1 MSVWIFG
8 YGSLLWRPG
17 FPYVEAK
24 AARVAGLSRRLEQGS
39 PDHRGTPERLG
50 RVATL
55 VPAPNAHVGGLV
67 YALAPA
73 EADAILAAL
82 DEREQG
88 GYDRVAVRA
97 ELHGEA
103 AANEGMT
110 TIEAIT
116 WIARPGNPWH
126 LGPAPFETMVADV
139 LEARGPSG
147 TNVEYVLRLA
157 ETLTALGFEDDHV
170 SSLAEAVRAALVAPP
185 RYSTRT

>member
-1 MSVWIFG
+1 VSVWIFG

-17 FPYVEAK
+17 FPYVAAK

-39 PDHRGTPERLG
+39 PDHRGTPSRLG

-55 VPAPNAHVGGLV
+55 VPAQGTHVGGLV

-73 EADAILAAL
+73 EADAILALL

-88 GYDRVAVRA
+88 GYDRVTVRA
-97 ELHGEA
+97 ELH
-103 AANEGMT
+103 EGAEV
-110 TIEAIT
+110 IEAIT

-126 LGPAPFETMVADV
+126 LGPAPFEQMLADV
-139 LEARGPSG
+139 LDARGPSG

-157 ETLTALGFEDDHV
+157 ETLSELGFEDDHV
-170 SSLAEAVRAALVAPP
+170 SALAEAVRVALPS
-185 RYSTRT
+185 RS

>member
-1 MSVWIFG
+1 M
-8 YGSLLWRPG
+8 
-17 FPYVEAK
+17 
-24 AARVAGLSRRLEQGS
+24 
-39 PDHRGTPERLG
+39 
-50 RVATL
+50 ATL
-55 VPAPNAHVGGLV
+55 VAADGAHVGGLV

-88 GYDRVAVRA
+88 GYDRVTVRA

-103 AANEGMT
+103 AERERL
-110 TIEAIT
+110 IEAIT

-126 LGPAPFETMVADV
+126 LGPAPFERMVADV

-157 ETLTALGFEDDHV
+157 ETLASLGFEDEHV
-170 SSLAEAVRAALVAPP
+170 TTLADAVRSALA
-185 RYSTRT
+185 SG

>member
-55 VPAPNAHVGGLV
+55 VPAPGAHVGGLV

-73 EADAILAAL
+73 EADAILTAL

-88 GYDRVAVRA
+88 GYDRVTVHA

-103 AANEGMT
+103 AAKESAT

-157 ETLTALGFEDDHV
+157 ETLLSLGFEDDHV
-170 SSLAEAVRAALVAPP
+170 SSLAEAVRAAIVDPS

>member
-55 VPAPNAHVGGLV
+55 VPAPGAHVGGLV

-73 EADAILAAL
+73 EADVILAAL

-97 ELHGEA
+97 ELHEEA
-103 AANEGMT
+103 T

-126 LGPAPFETMVADV
+126 LGPAPFEAMVADV

-157 ETLTALGFEDDHV
+157 ETLAALGFEDDHV
-170 SSLAEAVRAALVAPP
+170 SSLAEAVRAAVVDPP

>member
-17 FPYVEAK
+17 FPYVEART
-24 AARVAGLSRRLEQGS
+24 ARVVGLSRRLEQGS

-55 VPAPNAHVGGLV
+55 VPDPDGHVGGLV
-67 YALAPA
+67 YALPPA

-88 GYDRVAVRA
+88 GYDRVTIRA
-97 ELHGEA
+97 ELHGE
-103 AANEGMT
+103 E

-126 LGPAPFETMVADV
+126 LGPAPFEKMLADV
-139 LEARGPSG
+139 LEAHGPSG
-147 TNVEYVLRLA
+147 ANVEYVLRL
-157 ETLTALGFEDDHV
+157 EEMLRALGFHDDHV
-170 SSLAEAVRAALVAPP
+170 SALAEAVRAA
-185 RYSTRT
+185 RHSTRT

>member
-1 MSVWIFG
+1 VSVWIFG

-24 AARVAGLSRRLEQGS
+24 TARVRGLSRRLEQGS

-55 VPAPNAHVGGLV
+55 VPAEDAHVGGLV
-67 YALAPA
+67 YALAPE
-73 EADAILAAL
+73 EADVILAAL

-88 GYDRVAVRA
+88 GYDRVTVRA
-97 ELHGEA
+97 ELQGDDAER
-103 AANEGMT
+103 E
-110 TIEAIT
+110 TILEAIT

-126 LGPAPFETMVADV
+126 LGPAPFESMVADV

-157 ETLTALGFEDDHV
+157 ETLASLGFEDDHI
-170 SSLAEAVRAALVAPP
+170 SALASAVRAALEAPS

>member
-55 VPAPNAHVGGLV
+55 VPAPGAHVGGLV

-73 EADAILAAL
+73 EADAILAAI
-82 DEREQG
+82 DAREQG
-88 GYDRVAVRA
+88 GYDRVTVRA
-97 ELHGEA
+97 ELHGDEA
-103 AANEGMT
+103 SV
-110 TIEAIT
+110 IEAIT

-126 LGPAPFETMVADV
+126 LGPAPFEAMVADV

-157 ETLTALGFEDDHV
+157 ETLAALGFEDDHV
-170 SSLAEAVRAALVAPP
+170 SSLADAVRAALVDVGPS